1 VDLPSTTEDPAVFDA
16 TAEALAGLRGAKSV
30 AKVSMRTEVTR
41 ATVAGPADRLRHLEK
56 ALDDLRAA
64 GRVTGELVL
73 TGTDGADGADG
84 AELSIT
90 AELALAD

>member
-1 VDLPSTTEDPAVFDA
+1 MFDA
-16 TAEALAGLRGAKSV
+16 TAEALAGIRGAKSI

-41 ATVAGPADRLRHLEK
+41 ATVAGPADRLRNLEK

-64 GRVTGELVL
+64 GRVTGELAL
-73 TGTDGADGADG
+73 TAAAGAANG
-84 AELSIT
+84 EQLSVS